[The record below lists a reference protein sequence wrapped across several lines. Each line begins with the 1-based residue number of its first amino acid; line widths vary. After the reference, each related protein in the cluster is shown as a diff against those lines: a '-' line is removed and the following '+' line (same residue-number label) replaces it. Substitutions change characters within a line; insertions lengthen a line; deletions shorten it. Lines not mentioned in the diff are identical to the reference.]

1 MRIEERQTE
10 WAAQRTARG
19 VETARWHK
27 RGQPGEGRRGTSL
40 PTVSFPLRSGR
51 QRHLPGGELDGDETG
66 WSWSWGTFSGTRRGD
81 RSQTGQSLTEVAG

>member
-19 VETARWHK
+19 METARWHK

-40 PTVSFPLRSGR
+40 PMVSFSPPKWEATSFARR
-51 QRHLPGGELDGDETG
+51 
-66 WSWSWGTFSGTRRGD
+66 GTRWR
-81 RSQTGQSLTEVAG
+81 